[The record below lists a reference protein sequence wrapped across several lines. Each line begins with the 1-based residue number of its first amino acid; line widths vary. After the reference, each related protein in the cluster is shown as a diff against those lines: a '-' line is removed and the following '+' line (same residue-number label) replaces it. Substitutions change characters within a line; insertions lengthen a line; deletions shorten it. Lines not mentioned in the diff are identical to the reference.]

1 MPSSR
6 SKYWTEAMTIPEND
20 VPTSITEKKGFMAG
34 VLGNAHEQERAFL
47 IALAT
52 EDTIWDWDLKTD
64 LLEFSA
70 KVAKFG
76 FDDWASNPT
85 IKWWEDHIHP
95 DDREATLRAVSAA
108 IDGGKK
114 SFSVEYRFCK
124 ADGDFAYIY
133 DRAYIMHDE
142 NGVAIRAV
150 GAMIDVTELRM
161 VKQSLQKTENQLALA
176 YRLNAMGTMGSMIAH
191 ELNQPLTAVANY
203 IRASRRLAVSEN
215 PADIELMHEA
225 LEAAEMGAL
234 RAGDI
239 IRRLREMV
247 AQRNIDQSETSLAQ
261 LIVDVCAIAL
271 EIESA
276 KSIRLWS
283 TVEPPDLAVWVDPVP
298 VQQVI
303 LNLIRNSVD
312 ALENIDRPEISIRAI
327 KRGKFA
333 EISVQDN
340 GGGVPE
346 LVRNNLFSAVMT
358 KKATG
363 MGIGLS
369 ISRTIIEAKG
379 GEIWLETSDPGHT
392 EFRFTLPL
400 FRPEMADQ

>member
-1 MPSSR
+1 
-6 SKYWTEAMTIPEND
+6 MTNSEND
-20 VPTSITEKKGFMAG
+20 VSTRIAGKKGFMAG
-34 VLGNAHEQERAFL
+34 VLGGAHEQERAFL

-64 LLEFSA
+64 HLEFSA

-76 FDDWASNPT
+76 FDDWASNPS
-85 IKWWEDHIHP
+85 IKWWEDHVHP
-95 DDREATLRAVSAA
+95 DDREATLQAVSAA

-133 DRAYIMHDE
+133 DRAYIMHDY
-142 NGVAIRAV
+142 NGVAVRAV

-161 VKQSLQKTENQLALA
+161 VKQSLQKTENQLALV

-191 ELNQPLTAVANY
+191 ELNQPLTAVTNY
-203 IRASRRLAVSEN
+203 VRASRRLAASKN
-215 PADIELMHEA
+215 PADIELLHEA

-247 AQRNIDQSETSLAQ
+247 AQRNFNQSETSLAQ
-261 LIVDVCAIAL
+261 LIVDVCAIRL
-271 EIESA
+271 GIEHS

-283 TVEPPDLAVWVDPVP
+283 TVEPSDLNVWVDPVP

-312 ALENIDRPEISIRAI
+312 ALENIDKPEIAI
-327 KRGKFA
+327 HAVKRDKFA
-333 EISVQDN
+333 EIRVRDN
-340 GGGVPE
+340 GSGVPQ
-346 LVRNNLFSAVMT
+346 LVRNKLFSAVMT

-369 ISRTIIEAKG
+369 ISRTIIEAIG
-379 GEIWLETSDPGHT
+379 GEIWLEESAPGHT

-400 FRPEMADQ
+400 FRSETADD

>member
-1 MPSSR
+1 
-6 SKYWTEAMTIPEND
+6 MTIPEND
-20 VPTSITEKKGFMAG
+20 VSTNITEKKGFMAG
-34 VLGNAHEQERAFL
+34 VLESAHEQERAFL

-64 LLEFSA
+64 YLEFST
-70 KVAKFG
+70 KIAKFG
-76 FDDWASNPT
+76 FDDWASNPS
-85 IKWWEDHIHP
+85 IYWWEDHIHP

-108 IDGGKK
+108 IDSGKK

-124 ADGDFAYIY
+124 ADGDFAYII
-133 DRAYIMHDE
+133 DRAYIMHDDD
-142 NGVAIRAV
+142 GVPIRAV

-161 VKQSLQKTENQLALA
+161 VKQSLQKTENQLALV
-176 YRLNAMGTMGSMIAH
+176 YRLNAMGTMGTMGTMGSMIAH
-191 ELNQPLTAVANY
+191 ELNQPLTAVTNY
-203 IRASRRLAVSEN
+203 VRASRRLAASEN
-215 PADIELMHEA
+215 PADIELLHEA

-247 AQRNIDQSETSLAQ
+247 AQRNVNQSETSLAQ
-261 LIVDVCAIAL
+261 LIVYVCAIAL

-283 TVEPPDLAVWVDPVP
+283 TVEPSDLTVWVDPVP

-312 ALENIDRPEISIRAI
+312 ALENIDKPEIAI
-327 KRGKFA
+327 HAVKRDKFA
-333 EISVQDN
+333 EIRIRDN
-340 GGGVPE
+340 GSGVPQ

-369 ISRTIIEAKG
+369 ISRTIIEAIG
-379 GEIWLETSDPGHT
+379 GEIWLEESAPGHT

-400 FRPEMADQ
+400 FRSETADD